1 MNKVLLVGRLGHDPW
16 LKTTQGGH
24 SVCSF
29 SLATTAR
36 EKVKD
41 EWKEVTEWHR
51 VVIWGR
57 AAEVLA
63 QHCKKGA
70 GIVVDGRLKT
80 REYEDKAGVKQR
92 VTEVICDT
100 WEFSPRTDTPRGGA
114 GYGGGNA
121 GGRGRSDGGK
131 PNAGADGDF
140 SGDIPF

>member
-1 MNKVLLVGRLGHDPW
+1 MNKVLLVGRLGNDPEVR
-16 LKTTQGGH
+16 TTQGGH

-36 EKVKD
+36 EKVRE

-51 VVIWGR
+51 VVVWGR

-63 QHCKKGA
+63 QHCRKGS
-70 GIVVDGRLKT
+70 GIVVNGRLKT

-100 WEFSPRTDTPRGGA
+100 W
-114 GYGGGNA
+114 YGGGYA

-131 PNAGADGDF
+131 PNAQGDGDF
-140 SGDIPF
+140 SGEIPF